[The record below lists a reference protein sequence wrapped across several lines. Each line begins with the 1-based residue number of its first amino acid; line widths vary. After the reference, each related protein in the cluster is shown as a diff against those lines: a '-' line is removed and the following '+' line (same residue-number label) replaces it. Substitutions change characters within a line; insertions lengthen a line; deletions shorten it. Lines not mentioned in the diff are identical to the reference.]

1 MKTTTEIKDHIVRK
15 GAAEIVHSILDADI
29 FFDTEGDLRE
39 WAEEIFDTNMLGQS
53 PSSAE
58 YDAVMDII
66 KTALMSEVQDR
77 VYEFFMQAK
86 DSIFEKAFL
95 VQKSLDH
102 DTSL

>member
-1 MKTTTEIKDHIVRK
+1 MKTTTEIKDQIVRK
-15 GAAEIVHSILDADI
+15 GASEIVHSILDADI

-53 PSSAE
+53 PSNAE
-58 YDAVMDII
+58 YETVMDIM
-66 KTALMSEVQDR
+66 MSEVNDR

-86 DSIFEKAFL
+86 DGIFEKAFL

>member
-1 MKTTTEIKDHIVRK
+1 MKTTTQIKDQIVRK

-53 PSSAE
+53 TSNAE
-58 YDAVMDII
+58 YDEVLDIM
-66 KTALMSEVQDR
+66 MSEVHDR
-77 VYEFFMQAK
+77 VYEFFQQAH
-86 DSIFEKAFL
+86 SAMFEKAFL

-102 DTSL
+102 DTSI